1 MHSRSFIIFFALLI
15 SFCSCADAKV
25 TDYGV
30 KVIKE
35 YPHDVEAYTQGLF
48 FHDGNFYESTGQNGR
63 SSFRKVDLKTGKP
76 IEMFGINKKYFG
88 EGSVIFEDNLYIL
101 TWESKVAFI
110 YDAKTLKYKSTV
122 SYPRQGW
129 GLTTDGKELI
139 ASDGSSTLYYMDKN
153 MTVTKR
159 VTVKLEGRPIRML
172 NELEY
177 IDGKIWANVYMT
189 DLILIINPSTG
200 NVEATI
206 DCTGLLAAKY
216 HKPETDVLNGIAYNP
231 KTKAIYLTGKNW
243 PLLFQ
248 IELVERK

>member
-1 MHSRSFIIFFALLI
+1 
-15 SFCSCADAKV
+15 
-25 TDYGV
+25 
-30 KVIKE
+30 
-35 YPHDVEAYTQGLF
+35 
-48 FHDGNFYESTGQNGR
+48 
-63 SSFRKVDLKTGKP
+63 
-76 IEMFGINKKYFG
+76 
-88 EGSVIFEDNLYIL
+88 
-101 TWESKVAFI
+101 
-110 YDAKTLKYKSTV
+110 
-122 SYPRQGW
+122 
-129 GLTTDGKELI
+129 
-139 ASDGSSTLYYMDKN
+139 MDKN